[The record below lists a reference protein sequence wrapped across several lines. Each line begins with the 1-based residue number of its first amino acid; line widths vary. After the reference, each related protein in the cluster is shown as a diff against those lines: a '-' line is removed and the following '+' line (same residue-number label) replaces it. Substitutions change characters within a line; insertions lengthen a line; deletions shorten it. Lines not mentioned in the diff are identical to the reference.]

1 MLVATVPE
9 REVVLIP
16 PLFEVHRTSDIFLL
30 LPSSSDSCVVYN
42 VLLVAVVFYG
52 AFVLVS
58 SLAVAAFVLLIC
70 MPVPPDDLV
79 VMPLDNLF
87 HVLGT

>member
-1 MLVATVPE
+1 M
-9 REVVLIP
+9 
-16 PLFEVHRTSDIFLL
+16 
-30 LPSSSDSCVVYN
+30 
-42 VLLVAVVFYG
+42 AVVFNG

-79 VMPLDNLF
+79 VMPLDDL
-87 HVLGT
+87 LSIPGT